1 MYIMYTIDMYIN
13 TTLYII
19 ICCLFYKIYVYNNK
33 LLLLLPLFFT
43 RSETF
48 FSNQRH
54 TEAQDF
60 PQDSNHLF

>member
-1 MYIMYTIDMYIN
+1 MYIN
-13 TTLYII
+13 IIHYNMLLILQDILYIE
-19 ICCLFYKIYVYNNK
+19 NNK

-48 FSNQRH
+48 FCNQRH